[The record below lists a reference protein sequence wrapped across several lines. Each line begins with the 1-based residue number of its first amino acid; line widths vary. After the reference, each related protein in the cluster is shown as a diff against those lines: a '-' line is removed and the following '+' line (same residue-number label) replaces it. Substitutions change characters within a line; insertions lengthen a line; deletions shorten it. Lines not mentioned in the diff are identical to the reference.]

1 MEDRFKIEE
10 IHICPVLK
18 IGNSFKPNLEYPTRY
33 CVIDEEKEIAIDI
46 ETKLQYDYVKTISRL
61 YFISQSYEK
70 INGDRRV
77 AIFPLATLICGG
89 KYRVEGNFI
98 IDQLKN
104 GVEFQDGNEVFNNE
118 QYLEYLNQEK
128 GEKVD
133 EPQKVKQKSKIFKNR
148 KK

>member
-10 IHICPVLK
+10 IHICPVQK
-18 IGNSFKPNLEYPTRY
+18 IGNSFKPNLEYPARL

-46 ETKLQYDYVKTISRL
+46 ETRLQYDYVKTISRL

-70 INGDRRV
+70 IKGDRRV
-77 AIFPLATLICGG
+77 AIFPLSTLILDE

-128 GEKVD
+128 LEKVN
-133 EPQKVKQKSKIFKNR
+133 EPQKVKQKTKIFKKG